1 MLSALRLFRLLSIRS
16 LRVHFLR
23 TVLSTFGIVLGVAS
37 ILSIGVTNLAALDS
51 VSRLFQN
58 TSGKANLSVISSENN
73 GKGLPESLLRR
84 VAGFPGVE
92 QAAPTI
98 EGQVVLADQ
107 SPATGIGLSFFGAG
121 VQGGLALLGVD
132 PAVDQFVRS
141 YRMVSGTFLTGMA
154 DEIILVTNYASEKKI
169 KIGDRL
175 DLLTPTGVRRLRV
188 AGLMAKEGPGQM
200 NNGAV
205 GVLSLETAQK
215 ILDRS
220 GYVDRIEI
228 VAGGKTDRLETIEN
242 LKNNLSSRLGTSY
255 SVIYPASQ
263 GKRMTQMLSSYQ
275 IGLNFMSGMAL
286 FIGIFLIYN
295 TFSMRVVERSREF
308 GMFRT
313 IGMTRAQI
321 IALVLVEAGILGLI
335 GSALGVIMGLIMS
348 IGLAQLMTV
357 FIGQTLSI
365 SNIPI
370 DTLVTS
376 ISVGILATVIA
387 AVIPAWQAGRISPM
401 EALRARGNAKE
412 GWLIR
417 RGWWV
422 GLPLFAISTIL
433 LILDP
438 FSYAVQYQL
447 GSMAVFGLFL
457 GGALMIPSTIG
468 FWDRFARPVFR
479 RIYGSSGWIGASN
492 IQRARLRTTLTVAA
506 LMMGVAMTVIV
517 RGMTASFKFDL
528 LDWIGAY
535 IGGDLYIGSSVPLT
549 NNFWKRIEVIPGV
562 AAATPIRYFESQ
574 WRSPSAGDQPL
585 TFMAVDALQ
594 YGRVTRF
601 VFSDPGIDKDNAVS
615 LLAQGDSVFVSSVL
629 AERYSLKTG
638 DSMKLRT
645 VSGWQDFRIA
655 GVVVDFYNQGL
666 TVTGSWDDM
675 KRYFKIDNAT
685 TILVRV
691 DPGTTV
697 SKVQNS
703 INELYGKRN
712 QLTLIP
718 NNSIK
723 EQIDTLLAQAFSMF
737 DMLAVIAIAVASLG
751 IINTLTMNVM
761 ERTKEIGMLR
771 SIGMTREQVA
781 LMILAEAGLIGIVG
795 GLLGLLFGGLLSKIF
810 LEAMMAMSG
819 YRLSFIL
826 PPEDVLVSLIL
837 ALVISQLAALI
848 PSMRAARIRIM
859 EAIQYE

>member
-1 MLSALRLFRLLSIRS
+1 MRS
-16 LRVHFLR
+16 LRVHFFR

-73 GKGLPESLLRR
+73 GKGLPETVLRR
-84 VAGFPGVE
+84 VASFPGVA

-107 SPATGIGLSFFGAG
+107 APADGIGLSFFGAG
-121 VQGGLALLGVD
+121 VQGGLALMGVD
-132 PAVDQFVRS
+132 PAVDQSVRS
-141 YRMVSGTFLTGMA
+141 YRMLTGTFLTGLA
-154 DEIILVTNYASEKKI
+154 DEIILVSDFAAEKKL

-188 AGLMAKEGPGQM
+188 SGLMAKEGPGQM

-215 ILDRS
+215 ILNRS
-220 GYVDRIEI
+220 GFIDRIEI
-228 VAGGKTDRLETIEN
+228 VANAKSDRQEAIEN
-242 LKNNLSSRLGTSY
+242 LKNDLSTRLGKSY

-313 IGMTRAQI
+313 IGMTRTQVV
-321 IALVLVEAGILGLI
+321 ALVLVEAGLLGLI
-335 GSALGVIMGLIMS
+335 GSILGVVMGLLMS
-348 IGLAQLMTV
+348 IGLAQLMAV
-357 FIGQTLSI
+357 FIGQALSI
-365 SNIPI
+365 TNIPL

-401 EALRARGNAKE
+401 EALRVRGNLKE

-422 GLPLFAISTIL
+422 GLPLFFISTVL

-438 FSYAVQYQL
+438 FSYDVQFQI
-447 GSMAVFGLFL
+447 GSMTVFGLFL
-457 GGALMIPSTIG
+457 GGALMIPGTIG
-468 FWDRFARPVFR
+468 LWDRFARPVFR

-492 IQRARLRTTLTVAA
+492 IQRQRLRTTLTVAA

-549 NNFWKRIEVIPGV
+549 SNFWKRIEVVPGV
-562 AAATPIRYFESQ
+562 AAVTPIRYFESQ
-574 WRSPSAGDQPL
+574 WRSLSAGDQSL
-585 TFMAVDALQ
+585 TFMAVDAQQ

-601 VFSDPGIDKDNAVS
+601 VFSDSDIDKNAAMAK
-615 LLAQGDSVFVSSVL
+615 LAQGDSVFVSSVL
-629 AERYSLKTG
+629 AERFSLKIG

-645 VSGWQDFRIA
+645 VSGWQDFLIA

-666 TVTGSWDDM
+666 TLTGSWDDM
-675 KRYFKIDNAT
+675 KRYFKIDDAT

-691 DPGTTV
+691 DPGTPV
-697 SKVQNS
+697 SRVQSS
-703 INELYGKRN
+703 IDELYGKRN
-712 QLTLIP
+712 QLTLVA
-718 NNSIK
+718 NSSIK

-737 DMLAVIAIAVASLG
+737 DMLAVIAIAVSSLG

-771 SIGMTREQVA
+771 SIGMTREQVI

-795 GLLGLLFGGLLSKIF
+795 GLLGLLFGALLSKIF

-819 YRLSFIL
+819 YRLTFIL
-826 PPEDVLVSLIL
+826 PFEGLVVSVVL

-848 PSMRAARIRIM
+848 PGLRAARTSIM
-859 EAIQYE
+859 EAIHYE

>member
-1 MLSALRLFRLLSIRS
+1 MFAAFRLFKLLSMRS
-16 LRVHFLR
+16 LRVHFFR

-37 ILSIGVTNLAALDS
+37 ILSIGITNLAALDS
-51 VSRLFQN
+51 VSQLFQN

-73 GKGLPESLLRR
+73 GKGLPESVMRR
-84 VAGFPGVE
+84 VAGYPGVE

-98 EGQVVLADQ
+98 EGQAILADQ
-107 SPATGIGLSFFGAG
+107 APAAGIGLSFFGAG

-132 PAVDQFVRS
+132 PAVDQMVRS
-141 YRMVSGTFLTGMA
+141 YRMVSGTFLTGLA
-154 DEIILVTNYASEKKI
+154 DEIILVSDFAAEKELTV
-169 KIGDRL
+169 GDRL
-175 DLLTPTGVRRLRV
+175 DLLTPTGIRRLRV
-188 AGLMAKEGPGQM
+188 SGLMAKEGPGQM

-215 ILDRS
+215 ILNRI
-220 GYVDRIEI
+220 GFIDRIEI
-228 VAGGKTDRLETIEN
+228 VSATSDRVELIEN
-242 LKNNLSSRLGTSY
+242 LKNSLSTRLGKSY

-313 IGMTRAQI
+313 IGMTRTQVV
-321 IALVLVEAGILGLI
+321 ALVLVEAGLLGLI
-335 GSALGVIMGLIMS
+335 GSALGVAMGLLMS
-348 IGLAQLMTV
+348 MGLAQLMSV
-357 FIGQTLSI
+357 FIGQTLTI
-365 SNIPI
+365 SNIPVE
-370 DTLVTS
+370 TLITS

-401 EALRARGNAKE
+401 EALRIRGNQKE

-422 GLPLFAISTIL
+422 GLPLFIISTVL
-433 LILDP
+433 LVLDP
-438 FSYAVQYQL
+438 FGYDVQFQA
-447 GSMAVFGLFL
+447 GSLAVFGLFL
-457 GGALMIPSTIG
+457 GGALMIPGTIG
-468 FWDRFARPVFR
+468 LWDRFARPVFR

-492 IQRARLRTTLTVAA
+492 IQRQRLRTTLTVAA

-517 RGMTASFKFDL
+517 RGMTASFKYDL
-528 LDWIGAY
+528 VDWIGAY

-549 NNFWKRIEVIPGV
+549 SNFWKRIEVVPGV

-574 WRSPSAGDQPL
+574 WRSPNAGDQSV
-585 TFMAVDALQ
+585 TFMAVDPLQ
-594 YGRVTRF
+594 YSRVTRF
-601 VFSDPGIDKDNAVS
+601 VFSDSDIDKSSV
-615 LLAQGDSVFVSSVL
+615 LTQLAQGDSVFVSSVL
-629 AERYSLKTG
+629 AERYNLRIG

-645 VSGWQDFRIA
+645 VSGWQDFLIA

-675 KRYFKIDNAT
+675 KRYFKIDDAT

-691 DPGTTV
+691 DPGTPV
-697 SKVQNS
+697 SRVKNS
-703 INELYGKRN
+703 IDELYGKRN
-712 QLTLIP
+712 QLTLIA
-718 NNSIK
+718 NSSIK

-771 SIGMTREQVA
+771 SIGMTREQVI

-795 GLLGLLFGGLLSKIF
+795 GLLGLLFGALLSKIF
-810 LEAMMAMSG
+810 LEAMMVMSG
-819 YRLSFIL
+819 YRLTFIL
-826 PPEDVLVSLIL
+826 PPEGVVISLIL

-848 PSMRAARIRIM
+848 PGLRAARTSIM
-859 EAIQYE
+859 EAIHYE